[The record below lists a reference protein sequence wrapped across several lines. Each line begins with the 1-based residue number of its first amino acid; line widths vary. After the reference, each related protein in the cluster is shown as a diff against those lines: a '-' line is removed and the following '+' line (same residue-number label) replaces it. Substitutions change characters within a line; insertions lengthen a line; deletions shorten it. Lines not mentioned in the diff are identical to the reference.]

1 MEPAEPAAGGGR
13 RPPGRTNLH
22 ALGGGGS
29 KESAPVPHP
38 EGSREAP
45 EREVNA
51 SPCQST
57 GR

>member
-1 MEPAEPAAGGGR
+1 MEPAEPAAGGGAGLR
-13 RPPGRTNLH
+13 DVPICTR
-22 ALGGGGS
+22 GGGGS